1 MIHAAS
7 NAHPSA
13 YVSEPVETILGNI
26 IGLNNLLSAAVK
38 SGAKKVL
45 YFSSSEIY
53 GEKNNNDLYHEK
65 DYGFVDIL
73 NSRSCYPSSKRASET
88 LCVSYG
94 QEYNIDTVIV
104 RPGHIYGPT
113 SGPWDSRAAAQF
125 ARFAANGENIVMK
138 SEGLQLRSYMH
149 ALDCASAVITVLI
162 NGESGEA
169 YNISNPRSVV
179 TLREMAEELAKA
191 GNVEIIFENPTDTER
206 KGYNMMSNSALDS
219 SKLEAL
225 GWEGVFDMKEGAE
238 QTIRTLR
245 LLNQ

>member
-1 MIHAAS
+1 
-7 NAHPSA
+7 
-13 YVSEPVETILGNI
+13 
-26 IGLNNLLSAAVK
+26 
-38 SGAKKVL
+38 
-45 YFSSSEIY
+45 
-53 GEKNNNDLYHEK
+53 
-65 DYGFVDIL
+65 
-73 NSRSCYPSSKRASET
+73 
-88 LCVSYG
+88 
-94 QEYNIDTVIV
+94 
-104 RPGHIYGPT
+104 
-113 SGPWDSRAAAQF
+113 
-125 ARFAANGENIVMK
+125 MK

-149 ALDCASAVITVLI
+149 TLDCASAVITVLI